1 MKEFD
6 FEKLEP
12 VLLVPPKLTKSSYA
26 TLIQYDLVA
35 RKWHLEGRYGSRTHK
50 VDLEEGYKM
59 GIPLAVSSESSAT
72 RKEMMVAL
80 IEFIQKI
87 HDFNSER
94 DAMKKELEFIL
105 QDCKEK
111 NVGPL
116 LSLLMEEGVDII
128 VKEPVVSN
136 RIPKEEPFDATHNI
150 HMKPDNY
157 DSLWKELIA
166 SLESENR
173 CKKSNRKRQKVSDA
187 KFTFCELFAG
197 IGGFG
202 VALEALGGK
211 CVFASEIYE
220 PSRRLYVENLDT
232 SGMESTKSSKNSST
246 SRIAGDIWD
255 VDSKDIPSFDILTG
269 GFPCQPFSTL
279 GDQPGLT
286 DSKHVS
292 GRRKGLQT
300 DNDNEGEAI
309 TEPSSGD
316 GRGQLFTQI
325 VRILRDK
332 QPGAFLL
339 ENVPG
344 ILTTDGGN
352 AIQKIVQSLE
362 DVGYN
367 VDHQVISS
375 RGLTAQSRKRLYIV
389 GIAKR
394 IKCKPFQFPFIPDLK
409 LRARHVLHSESELQ
423 GKVIHESIGIP
434 IELLQECGF
443 KDCDLLDLFALSN
456 QQMTQLTTRSKK
468 WRPSKLAW
476 DNTSCDT
483 IDSHYGISV
492 GKGNSQLVPNATPLN
507 PRRFTPRECARVMG
521 FSNTFTLG
529 KFICKKKE
537 STDESFDDEAIS
549 TFNSYI
555 KENYY
560 MLGNAVCPPVIATI
574 AGSILAC
581 AFEEKDET
589 SKGENFDWSN
599 FGLLKGIELSFSSV
613 SAKGKSYL
621 LECLRK
627 NKH

>member
-1 MKEFD
+1 MVNACYLIPYQSTIDTYYTHTHTHTSIVNTASLKNTVMREFD

-26 TLIQYDLVA
+26 TLLQYNLVA

-50 VDLEEGYKM
+50 VQGGYQM
-59 GIPLAVSSESSAT
+59 GIPLAVSSESSLS
-72 RKEMMVAL
+72 RKEMMTSL
-80 IEFIQKI
+80 MDFIQKKC
-87 HDFNSER
+87 DSNSI
-94 DAMKKELEFIL
+94 DGHNVLEHIL
-105 QDCKEK
+105 QDCKEQ
-111 NVGPL
+111 NVEPL
-116 LSLLMEEGVDII
+116 LSLLRQEGVDII
-128 VKEPVVSN
+128 IKEPVVSN

-150 HMKPDNY
+150 HRKPDNY
-157 DSLWKELIA
+157 DSLLKELFT
-166 SLESENR
+166 SLESKER
-173 CKKSNRKRQKVSDA
+173 CKESARKRRNISDA
-187 KFTFCELFAG
+187 TFTFCELFAG

-232 SGMESTKSSKNSST
+232 SEMKSIKSSNSSST
-246 SRIAGDIWD
+246 SCIAGDIWD

-279 GDQPGLT
+279 GEQPGLT

-300 DNDNEGEAI
+300 DNDNIGETI

-325 VRILRDK
+325 VRILKDK
-332 QPGAFLL
+332 QPSAFLL

-344 ILTTDGGN
+344 ILTTDDGN
-352 AIQKIVQSLE
+352 AIQTIVQSLE

-409 LRARHVLHSESELQ
+409 LRAGHVLHCESELQ
-423 GKVIHESIGIP
+423 GKAIHEFVGIP
-434 IELLQECGF
+434 MELLQECGL
-443 KDCDLLDLFALSN
+443 KDCDLLDFFALSN

-492 GKGNSQLVPNATPLN
+492 GKGNSQLVPNATPSN
-507 PRRFTPRECARVMG
+507 PRYVVIYAF
-521 FSNTFTLG
+521 
-529 KFICKKKE
+529 KKW
-537 STDESFDDEAIS
+537 
-549 TFNSYI
+549 
-555 KENYY
+555 
-560 MLGNAVCPPVIATI
+560 LV
-574 AGSILAC
+574 
-581 AFEEKDET
+581 
-589 SKGENFDWSN
+589 
-599 FGLLKGIELSFSSV
+599 
-613 SAKGKSYL
+613 
-621 LECLRK
+621 
-627 NKH
+627 

>member
-50 VDLEEGYKM
+50 VDLEKGYKM
-59 GIPLAVSSESSAT
+59 GIPLAVSLESST
-72 RKEMMVAL
+72 DRKEKMSAL
-80 IEFIQKI
+80 MDFIQKF
-87 HDFNSER
+87 HDSSNFDEDS
-94 DAMKKELEFIL
+94 MKKELEAIL

-111 NVGPL
+111 NVDPL
-116 LSLLMEEGVDII
+116 LSLFRQEGVDIV
-128 VKEPVVSN
+128 VKEPVMSN

-157 DSLWKELIA
+157 DSLLKELIT
-166 SLESENR
+166 SLENEGR
-173 CKKSNRKRQKVSDA
+173 YVGPDRKRRKVSNA

-232 SGMESTKSSKNSST
+232 SQMKSTKCSNNSGT
-246 SRIAGDIWD
+246 SCIAGDIWD

-279 GDQPGLT
+279 GEQPGLT

-300 DNDNEGEAI
+300 DNDDEGETI

-325 VRILRDK
+325 VRILKDK
-332 QPGAFLL
+332 QPSAFLL

-352 AIQKIVQSLE
+352 AIQTILQSLE

-409 LRARHVLHSESELQ
+409 IRARHVLHCKNELQ
-423 GKVIHESIGIP
+423 GKAIHESIGIP

-443 KDCDLLDLFALSN
+443 KDCNLLDLFELSN
-456 QQMTQLTTRSKK
+456 QQMTQLSTRSKK

-476 DNTSCDT
+476 ENTSCDT

-507 PRRFTPRECARVMG
+507 PR
-521 FSNTFTLG
+521 
-529 KFICKKKE
+529 
-537 STDESFDDEAIS
+537 
-549 TFNSYI
+549 
-555 KENYY
+555 
-560 MLGNAVCPPVIATI
+560 
-574 AGSILAC
+574 
-581 AFEEKDET
+581 
-589 SKGENFDWSN
+589 
-599 FGLLKGIELSFSSV
+599 
-613 SAKGKSYL
+613 
-621 LECLRK
+621 
-627 NKH
+627 